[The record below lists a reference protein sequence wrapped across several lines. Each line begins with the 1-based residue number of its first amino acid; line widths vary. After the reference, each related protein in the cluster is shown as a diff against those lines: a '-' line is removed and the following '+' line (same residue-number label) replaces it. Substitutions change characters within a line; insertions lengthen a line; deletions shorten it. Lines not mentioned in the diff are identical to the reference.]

1 MTQARTIYSSHTKM
15 VPCLT
20 KNLPRDQDDLGEA
33 GLRLGG
39 NRCISHPG
47 RSTVIGKSM
56 AEGNVTYDQ
65 SGTIFLRREKNS
77 FNRSTSEPSQ
87 CF

>member
-1 MTQARTIYSSHTKM
+1 MTRARTIYCSHAKM
-15 VPCLT
+15 VPYLT
-20 KNLPRDQDDLGEA
+20 ESLPRDQDDLGEA
-33 GLRLGG
+33 GQRPGG

-47 RSTVIGKSM
+47 MSTVIGKSM